1 MDVNKY
7 RDRCR
12 KLIQECRH
20 PEMTRA
26 RKLVLLKLADLID
39 GREGNTAYP
48 AFNTLAEYAGVS
60 RLTAIRAVNIGK
72 KIGLLVR
79 VKGVGKRGP
88 GGTSNRYG
96 FRLKEVSDVIPLPMS
111 QDTKEVSGQIPKKY
125 QASTERGIRRDTQQS
140 KDNLTD
146 SLKEAPPSSSALEG
160 PSSVVAEER
169 GSGEEERES
178 KPSSD
183 NATAEPA
190 EMPKQSD
197 AELQIEMVA
206 RACPKANSGDM
217 GLRRFIPRRLCRIRG
232 RSPSARL

>member
-125 QASTERGIRRDTQQS
+125 QPAPKEVSGVIPN
-140 KDNLTD
+140 NLKT
-146 SLKEAPPSSSALEG
+146 
-160 PSSVVAEER
+160 
-169 GSGEEERES
+169 
-178 KPSSD
+178 
-183 NATAEPA
+183 
-190 EMPKQSD
+190 
-197 AELQIEMVA
+197 I
-206 RACPKANSGDM
+206 
-217 GLRRFIPRRLCRIRG
+217 
-232 RSPSARL
+232 